1 MTSVNEVGAAGTGY
15 ASVNGL
21 RLYYEVHGPGRQGE
35 APLVLLHGGLG
46 GISMFGANLP
56 ALSARRR
63 VIAVELQGHGRTAD
77 IDRPLSYGA
86 LADDVAALVEHLG
99 LEQVDLLGYSFGGAV
114 ALQTAIRHPELVRRL
129 VIVSAVCRREGW
141 YPEVAAWLQ
150 QMGPEMAESMKGS
163 PLVKLYPDLDLARL
177 FTKLGDLHRKDY
189 DWSQQVAALRTP
201 TMLVFADAD
210 AATLEHVVEFYRLL
224 GGGKRDGGLDGSGR
238 SASRLAVL
246 PGLTHYDIV
255 AAPAV
260 AAAVAPFLSSE

>member
-99 LEQVDLLGYSFGGAV
+99 LEQVG
-114 ALQTAIRHPELVRRL
+114 HPELVSRL
-129 VIVSAVCRREGW
+129 VVVSAVCRHDGW
-141 YPEVAAWLQ
+141 YPE
-150 QMGPEMAESMKGS
+150 MA
-163 PLVKLYPDLDLARL
+163 V
-177 FTKLGDLHRKDY
+177 
-189 DWSQQVAALRTP
+189 
-201 TMLVFADAD
+201 
-210 AATLEHVVEFYRLL
+210 
-224 GGGKRDGGLDGSGR
+224 
-238 SASRLAVL
+238 
-246 PGLTHYDIV
+246 
-255 AAPAV
+255 
-260 AAAVAPFLSSE
+260 